1 LLACSR
7 ACGAP
12 RLWGER
18 GWGKMWTA
26 TKLTKMDLKAVTRA
40 HFEARPRPAAWI
52 LVRKRQPA
60 PHPWR
65 LMADCL
71 LIHGEILFRQLTCNA
86 VPIPDWL
93 SPRLLAP
100 AAAKLE
106 EGKAAEEAEHEKAA
120 ADATAE
126 LAAEEAASAAAA
138 AGAAAKAAAELP
150 ATTTDEDYLP
160 EKVEL
165 SDSPEALPVKSIPA
179 EDEGED
185 GDDDAAQP
193 PDSSRVYPSRHGRA
207 VQAKA
212 RLAKEAAQSKKE
224 KEERNSNDENSVTAE
239 FSTEALV
246 ESVRKMRAKDPL
258 ISNKAILSA
267 LKKEHK
273 AWPVTA
279 KDVRDAVGK
288 LR

>member
-1 LLACSR
+1 
-7 ACGAP
+7 
-12 RLWGER
+12 
-18 GWGKMWTA
+18 M
-26 TKLTKMDLKAVTRA
+26 V
-40 HFEARPRPAAWI
+40 
-52 LVRKRQPA
+52 
-60 PHPWR
+60 
-65 LMADCL
+65 DCL

-93 SPRLLAP
+93 SPRLLVP
-100 AAAKLE
+100 AAAKMERESVEAKLQPPKAAKAKEEAKAE
-106 EGKAAEEAEHEKAA
+106 EGKVEHEKAA

-126 LAAEEAASAAAA
+126 LAAEEGVSAAAA
-138 AGAAAKAAAELP
+138 AGAAAKVAAVLP
-150 ATTTDEDYLP
+150 APTTDNDYLP

-165 SDSPEALPVKSIPA
+165 SDPPEASPVKSIPA

-185 GDDDAAQP
+185 GDDDAAHP
-193 PDSSRVYPSRHGRA
+193 PDSSRAYPSRHGRA

-288 LR
+288 LG

>member
-1 LLACSR
+1 
-7 ACGAP
+7 
-12 RLWGER
+12 
-18 GWGKMWTA
+18 
-26 TKLTKMDLKAVTRA
+26 
-40 HFEARPRPAAWI
+40 
-52 LVRKRQPA
+52 
-60 PHPWR
+60 
-65 LMADCL
+65 MADCL

-100 AAAKLE
+100 AAAKMEKESVEAKLQPPKAAKAKEEAKAE
-106 EGKAAEEAEHEKAA
+106 EGKAAEKAEHEKAA

-185 GDDDAAQP
+185 GDDDAAQ
-193 PDSSRVYPSRHGRA
+193 G
-207 VQAKA
+207 
-212 RLAKEAAQSKKE
+212 
-224 KEERNSNDENSVTAE
+224 
-239 FSTEALV
+239 
-246 ESVRKMRAKDPL
+246 
-258 ISNKAILSA
+258 
-267 LKKEHK
+267 
-273 AWPVTA
+273 
-279 KDVRDAVGK
+279 
-288 LR
+288 

>member
-1 LLACSR
+1 
-7 ACGAP
+7 
-12 RLWGER
+12 
-18 GWGKMWTA
+18 
-26 TKLTKMDLKAVTRA
+26 
-40 HFEARPRPAAWI
+40 
-52 LVRKRQPA
+52 
-60 PHPWR
+60 
-65 LMADCL
+65 MADCL

-100 AAAKLE
+100 AAAKMEKESVEAKLQPPKAAKATAEAKAE
-106 EGKAAEEAEHEKAA
+106 EGKAAEKAEHEKAA

-138 AGAAAKAAAELP
+138 AGAAAKATAVLP
-150 ATTTDEDYLP
+150 APTTDNDYLP

-165 SDSPEALPVKSIPA
+165 FDPPEASPVKSIPA

-212 RLAKEAAQSKKE
+212 RLAKEAAQRKKE

>member
-1 LLACSR
+1 ML
-7 ACGAP
+7 
-12 RLWGER
+12 
-18 GWGKMWTA
+18 
-26 TKLTKMDLKAVTRA
+26 
-40 HFEARPRPAAWI
+40 
-52 LVRKRQPA
+52 
-60 PHPWR
+60 
-65 LMADCL
+65 DCL
-71 LIHGEILFRQLTCNA
+71 IQGEILFRQLTCNA
-86 VPIPDWL
+86 LPIPDWL

-100 AAAKLE
+100 AAAKMERESAEAKLQPSKAEEEAKAE
-106 EGKAAEEAEHEKAA
+106 EGKAAEKAEREKAA
-120 ADATAE
+120 ANATAE

-138 AGAAAKAAAELP
+138 AEAAAKAAAMLP
-150 ATTTDEDYLP
+150 APTTDNDDLP

-165 SDSPEALPVKSIPA
+165 SDPSEASPVQPIPA

-193 PDSSRVYPSRHGRA
+193 PDSSRAYPSRHGRA

-224 KEERNSNDENSVTAE
+224 KEERNSNDENSVTAK

-258 ISNKAILSA
+258 ISNKAILNA

-288 LR
+288 LS

>member
-1 LLACSR
+1 
-7 ACGAP
+7 
-12 RLWGER
+12 
-18 GWGKMWTA
+18 
-26 TKLTKMDLKAVTRA
+26 
-40 HFEARPRPAAWI
+40 
-52 LVRKRQPA
+52 
-60 PHPWR
+60 
-65 LMADCL
+65 MADCL

-100 AAAKLE
+100 AAAKMEKESVEAKLQPPKAAKAKEEAKAE
-106 EGKAAEEAEHEKAA
+106 EGKAAEKVEHEKAV

-138 AGAAAKAAAELP
+138 AVAAAIAAAVLP
-150 ATTTDEDYLP
+150 APTDNDYLP

-165 SDSPEALPVKSIPA
+165 SDPPEASPVKSIPA

-193 PDSSRVYPSRHGRA
+193 PDSSRAYPSRHGRA

-239 FSTEALV
+239 FSTEALI

-288 LR
+288 LN